1 MKDDMKALKEL
12 LNTLPIKIDEM
23 LESLEEQKKDTLP
36 DINSADYFEIKKDI
50 DNRIKALKDQ
60 KSKIMSIKQGFP
72 KHETNFD
79 SLLTQ
84 SSKKENDFDTM
95 KDLVDQLTKEKVVV
109 KAIFVETKG
118 IDASVSAIK
127 AEMADSLIPI
137 NIAKRAKEIS

>member
-1 MKDDMKALKEL
+1 
-12 LNTLPIKIDEM
+12 
-23 LESLEEQKKDTLP
+23 
-36 DINSADYFEIKKDI
+36 
-50 DNRIKALKDQ
+50 
-60 KSKIMSIKQGFP
+60 MSIKQGFP

-79 SLLTQ
+79 SLMTQ

-95 KDLVDQLTKEKVVV
+95 KDLVDQLMKEKVVV
-109 KAIFVETKG
+109 KAIFVDTKG

>member
-1 MKDDMKALKEL
+1 
-12 LNTLPIKIDEM
+12 
-23 LESLEEQKKDTLP
+23 
-36 DINSADYFEIKKDI
+36 
-50 DNRIKALKDQ
+50 
-60 KSKIMSIKQGFP
+60 MSIKQGFP

-109 KAIFVETKG
+109 KAIFVDTKG

>member
-1 MKDDMKALKEL
+1 
-12 LNTLPIKIDEM
+12 
-23 LESLEEQKKDTLP
+23 
-36 DINSADYFEIKKDI
+36 
-50 DNRIKALKDQ
+50 
-60 KSKIMSIKQGFP
+60 MSIKQGFP

-79 SLLTQ
+79 SLMTQ

-109 KAIFVETKG
+109 KAIFVDTKG